1 MKRIRLYLLIAFYSI
16 FAITIPFNPA
26 DAAGNSPASAASG
39 ISVGNGP
46 NDVAVNPDTN
56 MAVVTI
62 QDGLSIVDLGSQGV
76 IADVAV
82 SGARSVTIDRG
93 LNVAL
98 VTGDHNAVSIIDLGS
113 LTVTSKTAFDH
124 EIDGI
129 AVNSSNHTA
138 VILSNDSAGG
148 GNSAIIWDIRSQTTV
163 ASVPIKSASKAVAVD
178 PELNLAVIVGEKNI
192 TVIDLTAN
200 QVIQQLTSGVN
211 QTAVSIN
218 PETHIAAIAQEGN
231 DTLGVL
237 SLLDWSIVA
246 IPVSKHPQYV
256 AVNRL
261 DNRALVISVP
271 NESASGKKGGAVLQL
286 VDLNTDSIVG
296 NYSLNQLP
304 EGVAVNNFTN
314 VAGVID
320 DQTDSLNLIQLPNP
334 APAVTSV
341 SPDTLTRGGS
351 KQSMA
356 ISGSQFIQT
365 STAVIKTSAASYPV
379 TPIFTDNHNIQ
390 LTVPDA
396 ILAATGSWQVIV
408 TNPPPDGGSS
418 VSTGLDVINPVPA
431 ISVLS
436 PPTVMAGTPSLQLD
450 IFGSGFFND
459 TRFFVNDE
467 PGDFTW
473 DSAQQATLNLS
484 ASDMEFGRYLD
495 IKAYNAAPGGGYSQ
509 TARFTVLNPVPEL
522 SGISPD
528 KTLINTPLTF
538 DINGNGFVTTSDVQ
552 FNGQSMPFTYQGLT
566 GIQVSIPAGMI
577 PSAGSYPVEVVNP
590 APGGGTSNVL
600 SLTVDNPLP
609 VLSALEPSTISPNA
623 EATIRLTGSG
633 FVTGSAATVDG
644 GSVVTTVVD
653 SNDLSIIIPAS
664 LATAGG
670 HNVTITNPPPGGGV
684 SDPVVLTV
692 KSPLPPDPAT
702 VAPSLDTTVA
712 TTMLAATQFLYTG
725 SNPVQNGVAAGTI
738 EVTRVAVIKGNVFTR
753 DGSPLPGV
761 SITILGHSEFG
772 STLSRADGAFDMA
785 VNGGEILTVSY
796 AKSGYLPVQRQV
808 NVPWQ
813 DYAKTSDVVMIQAD
827 SAVNPIDLS
836 SGAAIQVARG
846 NPVSDDSGMR
856 QATLLFD
863 QGTAATMRFADGS
876 TQPISKMTVRA
887 TEFTV
892 GSNGPEAMPGPLPG
906 NIAYTYAVD
915 YSVDEASAAG
925 AESVQFSQP
934 VISYTDNFLNFDV
947 GTVVPS
953 AYYDQKMGVWVPSQN
968 GLVVEILSIT
978 SGMADLDI
986 DGSGTP
992 ASAQALAS
1000 LGVTDA
1006 ELQQLAAMYQPG
1018 QSLWRVPITHFSFW
1032 DFNWGIAPPIDA
1044 VGPGQP
1050 PPDIATTNDPGPSC
1064 SIGCV
1069 IEVQNQTVG
1078 EIVSITGTPL
1088 SLNYRSSRM
1097 PGRQAEYKIN
1107 IPLSGTSVP
1116 SSLQR
1121 IDLNV
1126 DIAGQTFTQS
1136 FPPLPGQ
1143 SYSFH
1148 WNGLDAYGRP
1158 VQGSQPFTTSIGY
1171 VYNDG
1176 YSQLSSPPGVS
1187 YDSLFGHF
1195 SYFGTPASGD
1205 YSRRQITLWQV
1216 NQNTVTSPSTT
1227 GHWNAQAE
1235 GFGGW
1240 TLSVQHAYD
1249 PVGHV
1254 LYLGNGGERIV
1265 NAMNNV
1271 IVTTAGDGEE
1281 AYGGDGGAASQ
1292 ASLRHP
1298 AGLAADGAGNIYVAD
1313 QMNNRIRKIDTN
1325 GIITTIAGDGQA
1337 GFSGDGGQA
1346 TQAELHN
1353 PAGLAADGAGN
1364 IYVADQMNNRIRKI
1378 DTNGI
1383 ITTIAGDGQAGFS
1396 GDGGQAAQAELNMPS
1411 AVATD
1416 SYGNVYIADSNNN
1429 RVRKA
1434 DPAGII
1440 YTIAGDGQ
1448 TGYSG
1453 DGSQAEHASLYH
1465 PSGVAA
1471 DSAGDIYIADQLNN
1485 RIRKVDRGGVISTIV
1500 GNGKNCGLTGCQLG
1514 DGGQALQ
1521 ASLNGPTG
1529 VAVDGSGD
1537 IFIADTSVSR
1547 IRRVDPTGVIGTIA
1561 GNGVPYYSGD
1571 GGSAANASLSLP
1583 AAVAVDAAGTVYIA
1597 DTYNNRVRKVEA
1609 DLPGVSAQNII
1620 IPSIDG
1626 KELYVFDSS
1635 GRHLRTVNALTGDII
1650 YSFTYDSGGYLT
1662 TVMDGYGNV
1671 TTIERDGSEN
1681 ITSITAPGGQKTT
1694 LGFDANGFLSNA
1706 SDPAGDAARMSYDAG
1721 GLLTSF
1727 TDPNGNIHK
1736 YGYDSM
1742 GLLISDQDPAG
1753 GTQVLSR
1760 TNMSD
1765 GYTVSLTSAMGIT
1778 RTFEIETSNTGIER
1792 KTNVSPQGGTD
1803 VITTN
1808 PDGSS
1813 TETAPDGTVTVIT
1826 KAPDP
1831 RLGMLAA
1838 VTGSKTITTPSGLQY
1853 SLTDARTADLSDPA
1867 DPFSFKTLTDSSNIN
1882 GRTYI
1887 STYDAESKTLTE
1899 TTPMG
1904 RKSVTT
1910 LNSQGKVVSSQLWGL
1925 LPVNYGYDS
1934 QGHLAEIT
1942 QGTGADSRVY
1952 SYTYDSQDYLA
1963 AITDPLSEITGFAY
1977 DQAGR
1982 VTQEALPDG
1991 QVIDYSYDSNS
2002 NMTSIT
2008 PPGRPAHN
2016 FDYTSLDLTKDYMP
2030 PSIGKVDT
2038 NTAYAYDLDRN
2049 LIEVDRPAGS
2059 GTPAMD
2065 LTENTSFTYDG
2076 FLITSITWSGAING
2090 SVGFTYNNDFNIA
2103 SETVDGGSTVN
2114 FTYDKDALLVSS
2126 QPSGGNQGSDDF
2138 VIDRDLG
2145 NGFVTGTILGG
2156 VSDAW
2161 TYDGFGETAT
2171 YSAFYN
2177 GSPLMSD
2184 QYVYDK
2190 LGRITQKTETINGV
2204 TDTYTYAYDQA
2215 GRLTDVQKDI
2225 TPVSHYDYDLNGN
2238 RLSYTSGAT
2247 KVSGTYDDQ
2256 DRLLTYGNYS
2266 YTYTDN
2272 GELESRTGP
2281 DGTTSYNYDDFGN
2294 LTSVVKPDGT
2304 EIDYIIDGQNRR
2316 VGKEINGAL
2325 VQDFLYKDQLKPVAE
2340 LDGNGNIVS
2349 RFVYGTKDN
2358 VPDYMIKNG
2367 ETYRIISDNLGSPR
2381 MVVDVSTGQ
2390 IIQQMTYDEFGN
2402 VTQDTNP
2409 GFQPFGYAGGLYD
2422 KDTGLVRFGAR
2433 DYDPMTGK
2441 WTAKDPIR
2449 FAGGDTNLFGYVLQ
2463 DPINRTDSLGLF
2475 NAKGCIEAMALAIKS
2490 SWEASEDDFKNCQKD
2505 LEAGIDTCKAS
2516 CKCAADLV
2524 ARHVTESDCERA
2536 CIDEVSNEIRKCP
2549 SPPPPCGSGGG
2560 GAGGRW

>member
-1 MKRIRLYLLIAFYSI
+1 MKRIRLYLLIAFFYSI
-16 FAITIPFNPA
+16 CVIIIPFNPA
-26 DAAGNSPASAASG
+26 DAAGTSPASAASG
-39 ISVGNGP
+39 IAVGNGP

-82 SGARSVTIDRG
+82 SGARGVTIDSG

-113 LTVTSKTAFDH
+113 LTVISKTAFDH

-138 VILSNDSAGG
+138 VILSNDSASG

-163 ASVPIKSASKAVAVD
+163 ASVPLKSASKAVAVD

-200 QVIQQLTSGVN
+200 QVVQQLASGVN

-218 PETHIAAIAQEGN
+218 PETHLAAIAQEGS

-314 VAGVID
+314 VAGIID

-334 APAVTSV
+334 VPIVTSI
-341 SPDTLTRGGS
+341 SPTNLTRKS
-351 KQSMA
+351 RDQSMA
-356 ISGSQFIQT
+356 VSGSQFMQT
-365 STAVIKTSAASYPV
+365 ATAVIRTSSASYPI
-379 TPIFTDNHNIQ
+379 TPVFADNHDIQ
-390 LTVPDA
+390 LTVPDEV
-396 ILAATGSWQVIV
+396 LANTGLWQVIV
-408 TNPPPDGGSS
+408 TNPSPEGGSS
-418 VSTGLDVINPVPA
+418 EPAGLSVVNPLPV

-459 TRFFVNDE
+459 TSFFVNDE
-467 PGDFTW
+467 SGAFTW
-473 DSAQQATLNLS
+473 DSPQQFTLNLS

-552 FNGQSMPFTYQGLT
+552 FNGQSMPFIYQGLT
-566 GIQVSIPAGMI
+566 GLQVSIPAGMI

-623 EATIRLTGSG
+623 EATIRLSGSG

-653 SNDLSIIIPAS
+653 SNDLSIVIPAS

-684 SDPVVLTV
+684 SNPVVLTV
-692 KSPLPPDPAT
+692 KSPLPLDPAT

-725 SNPVQNGVAAGTI
+725 SNPVQNGVAPGTI
-738 EVTRVAVIKGNVFTR
+738 EVTRVAVIKGNVFNR

-772 STLSRADGAFDMA
+772 STLSRVDGAFDMA
-785 VNGGEILTVSY
+785 VNGGGILTVSY

-813 DYAKTSDVVMIQAD
+813 DYAKASDVVMIQLD

-846 NPVSDDSGMR
+846 NPVSDNSGIR

-863 QGTAATMRFADGS
+863 QGTTATMRFADGS
-876 TQPISKMTVRA
+876 TQPLSKMTVRA

-906 NIAYTYAVD
+906 NVAYTYAVD

-947 GTVVPS
+947 GAVVPS

-968 GLVVEILSIT
+968 GLVVKILSIT
-978 SGMADLDI
+978 NGMANLDV

-1044 VGPGQP
+1044 TGPGQS

-1064 SIGCV
+1064 SLGCV
-1069 IEVQNQTVG
+1069 IEVQNQTLG
-1078 EIVSITGTPL
+1078 EILSITGTPF

-1107 IPLSGTSVP
+1107 IPLSGASVP

-1171 VYNDG
+1171 VYNSG
-1176 YSQLSSPPGVS
+1176 YSELSSPPGVS
-1187 YDSLFGHF
+1187 YDSLFGHC

-1205 YSRRQITLWQV
+1205 YSRQQITLWQV
-1216 NQNTVTSPSTT
+1216 NQNTVTGPSTT

-1254 LYLGNGGERIV
+1254 LYLGDGGERIV
-1265 NAMNNV
+1265 NAMDNV
-1271 IVTTAGDGEE
+1271 IVTTAGDGEA
-1281 AYGGDGGAASQ
+1281 AYGGDGGLASQ

-1298 AGLAADGAGNIYVAD
+1298 AGLATDGAGNIYVAD
-1313 QMNNRIRKIDTN
+1313 QLNNRIRKIDAN

-1337 GFSGDGGQA
+1337 GISGDGGQA
-1346 TQAELHN
+1346 
-1353 PAGLAADGAGN
+1353 
-1364 IYVADQMNNRIRKI
+1364 V
-1378 DTNGI
+1378 
-1383 ITTIAGDGQAGFS
+1383 
-1396 GDGGQAAQAELNMPS
+1396 QAELNMPS

-1440 YTIAGDGQ
+1440 YTIAGNGQ
-1448 TGYSG
+1448 AGFSG
-1453 DGSQAEHASLYH
+1453 DGSQAEQASLYH
-1465 PSGVAA
+1465 PSGVVA
-1471 DSAGDIYIADQLNN
+1471 DGAGDIYIADQLNN
-1485 RIRKVDRGGVISTIV
+1485 RIRKVDRGGIISTVV

-1521 ASLNGPTG
+1521 ASLDGPTG

-1547 IRRVDPTGVIGTIA
+1547 IRRVDPTGIIGTIA

-1571 GGSAANASLSLP
+1571 GGPAANASLSLP
-1583 AAVAVDAAGTVYIA
+1583 AAVAVDAAGTIYIA

-1662 TVMDGYGNV
+1662 TLMDGYGNV

-1742 GLLISDQDPAG
+1742 GLLITDQDPAG

-1760 TNMSD
+1760 INISD

-1778 RTFEIETSNTGIER
+1778 RTFEVETSNTGIER

-1803 VITTN
+1803 VTTTN

-1813 TETAPDGTVTVIT
+1813 NETAPDGTITVIT

-1831 RLGMLAA
+1831 RLGMLSP

-1853 SLTDARTADLSDPA
+1853 NITDTRTADLSDPA
-1867 DPFSFKTLTDSSNIN
+1867 DPFSFKTLTDSYNIN

-1887 STYDAESKTLTE
+1887 STYDAATKTMTE

-1904 RKSVTT
+1904 RKSTTT
-1910 LNSQGKVVSSQLWGL
+1910 LNSQGKVVSSQVSGL
-1925 LPVNYGYDS
+1925 LPLNYGYDS
-1934 QGHLAEIT
+1934 QGRLTEIT

-1952 SYTYDSQDYLA
+1952 SYTYDSQNYLA
-1963 AITDPLSEITGFAY
+1963 GIIDPLSEITGFAY

-1982 VTQEALPDG
+1982 VTQEVLPDG
-1991 QVIDYSYDSNS
+1991 RVIDYSHDSNG

-2016 FDYTSLDLTKDYMP
+2016 FDYTPLDLTKDYMP
-2030 PSIGKVDT
+2030 PSIGKADT
-2038 NTAYAYDLDRN
+2038 NTGYAYDLDRN

-2059 GTPAMD
+2059 GAPARD

-2103 SETVDGGSTVN
+2103 SETVDGGNAVN
-2114 FTYDKDALLVSS
+2114 FSYDKDALLVSS
-2126 QPSGGNQGSDDF
+2126 QSSVGNQGLDNF
-2138 VIDRDLG
+2138 VIGRDPG
-2145 NGFVTGTILGG
+2145 NGFVTGTTIGG

-2161 TYDGFGETAT
+2161 TYDAFGETLT

-2184 QYVYDK
+2184 QYVHDK

-2204 TDTYTYAYDQA
+2204 ADTYTYTYDQA
-2215 GRLTDVQKDI
+2215 GRLTDVQKDL
-2225 TPVSHYDYDLNGN
+2225 TPVSHYEYDLNGN
-2238 RLSYTSGAT
+2238 RLSHTSGAT
-2247 KVSGTYDDQ
+2247 TVSGTYDDQ
-2256 DRLLTYGNYS
+2256 DRLLTYGNYT
-2266 YTYTDN
+2266 YTYANN
-2272 GELESRTGP
+2272 GDLESRAGP

-2294 LTSVVKPDGT
+2294 LTSVVRPDGT

-2381 MVVDVSTGQ
+2381 MAVDVTTGQ
-2390 IIQQMTYDEFGN
+2390 IVQQMAYDEFGN
-2402 VTQDTNP
+2402 VTLDTNP

-2422 KDTGLVRFGAR
+2422 RDTGLVRFGAR
-2433 DYDPMTGK
+2433 DYDPVTGK
-2441 WTAKDPIR
+2441 WTAKDPIL
-2449 FAGGDTNLFGYVLQ
+2449 FNGGDTNVFGYVANNPVNEK
-2463 DPINRTDSLGLF
+2463 DPKGLDSCTTGCHSGYPPPSSYVPPGLCLECD
-2475 NAKGCIEAMALAIKS
+2475 KGLEGCIEATGDDDSCAECKATGDFYACRQCELQFIHLAGCYFAHCRIT
-2490 SWEASEDDFKNCQKD
+2490 
-2505 LEAGIDTCKAS
+2505 TCKK
-2516 CKCAADLV
+2516 CK
-2524 ARHVTESDCERA
+2524 
-2536 CIDEVSNEIRKCP
+2536 
-2549 SPPPPCGSGGG
+2549 
-2560 GAGGRW
+2560 